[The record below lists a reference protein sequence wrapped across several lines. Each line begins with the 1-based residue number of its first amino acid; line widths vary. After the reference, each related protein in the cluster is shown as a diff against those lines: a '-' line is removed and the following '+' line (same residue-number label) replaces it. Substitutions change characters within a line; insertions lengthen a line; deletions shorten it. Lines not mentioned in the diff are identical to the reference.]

1 MSNNLDEVSDGL
13 EELIEEYLS
22 RITDKLRQAHSI
34 KDVSDEVGT
43 LNDLLNSCKRRTQ
56 MFDSLVDAR
65 TPEARKAQLR
75 DKLEAQNVRVIANRE
90 ACKRTVERSHEILRR
105 SARLLSSVASTAK
118 PIAARVTSWK
128 SADIAMEYE
137 ERPIPS
143 VPGVVEKVACWS
155 INPRLSVP
163 DVTEAASREAHFSI

>member
-56 MFDSLVDAR
+56 MFDSLVDVR

-90 ACKRTVERSHEILRR
+90 ACKRTAERSHEILRR
-105 SARLLSSVASTAK
+105 SARLLSSVQR
-118 PIAARVTSWK
+118 RV
-128 SADIAMEYE
+128 D
-137 ERPIPS
+137 
-143 VPGVVEKVACWS
+143 
-155 INPRLSVP
+155 
-163 DVTEAASREAHFSI
+163 REAHRSSSYQLEVCGYCDGV